1 MKTWKEDQE
10 NLGKGKL
17 SKRKK
22 KGKGKLVLPLE
33 IRGMISTHTHSGRHP
48 PATTLGP
55 SIYAYPLLPLWLC

>member
-1 MKTWKEDQE
+1 MKTWKEEQE
-10 NLGKGKL
+10 NLGHGKTFKEEEEKE
-17 SKRKK
+17 KR
-22 KGKGKLVLPLE
+22 LVLPQE